1 MDSLFLLIDGHSLAY
16 RAYYAFAKAKKG
28 PLRTSTGIPTSVC
41 YGFLNSLFQLIDSYQ
56 PQLMAIALTS
66 EKQLSAILLTL
77 IIRQIARKPPMIL

>member
-16 RAYYAFAKAKKG
+16 RAYYAFAKAKKKG

-56 PQLMAIALTS
+56 PQLMAIAFDLREATFRHTADANY
-66 EKQLSAILLTL
+66 KAD
-77 IIRQIARKPPMIL
+77 RKETPR